1 MAAMDHAKTTIK
13 DSLKAKTDL
22 LKEVMKRYD
31 NRWENQMQQKLY
43 GAALFLNPGKFFA
56 LREKDK
62 RKAARLRIMFNEI
75 LYKMVADDSEQ
86 SKISC
91 QADDYEQSEG
101 EGFSMPLAIRDRDK
115 KNPSKFWIF

>member
-1 MAAMDHAKTTIK
+1 MGKPNAAEVVWGSPILE
-13 DSLKAKTDL
+13 SRQVLCLKG
-22 LKEVMKRYD
+22 E
-31 NRWENQMQQKLY
+31 
-43 GAALFLNPGKFFA
+43 FFA

-86 SKISC
+86 SKISR

-115 KNPSKFWIF
+115 KNPSKF